1 MTKIGFRIRS
11 SEKYAS
17 IYVYFHNSENQK
29 IERKTGFY
37 TRSEFWSVYSQ
48 RSCCPTSG
56 GRVNYLL
63 DKLEDHLT
71 KSYNLS
77 RGSGLI
83 AHGDWLEIQIA
94 QVFNRKIKDKQ
105 DFILFQIDQFIQQAP
120 FRVEGFGGEMGLKEN
135 TIRNYRGLKRIL
147 TAFENYRG
155 APILLSEIN
164 KEFVE
169 SLTGWM
175 MSEMNY
181 SINYTSNTLKLLKA
195 ICSEA
200 RKKGLKCIILLS
212 ILVVLI
218 SGKKTVIFRL

>member
-37 TRSEFWSVYSQ
+37 TRSEFWSVYTQ

-56 GRVNYLL
+56 ERVNYLL

-105 DFILFQIDQFIQQAP
+105 EFVLFQIDQFIQQAP
-120 FRVEGFGGEMGLKEN
+120 FRLKDMGVRWGLKKTPLE
-135 TIRNYRGLKRIL
+135 TIGVLN
-147 TAFENYRG
+147 
-155 APILLSEIN
+155 
-164 KEFVE
+164 EF
-169 SLTGWM
+169 
-175 MSEMNY
+175 
-181 SINYTSNTLKLLKA
+181 
-195 ICSEA
+195 
-200 RKKGLKCIILLS
+200 
-212 ILVVLI
+212 
-218 SGKKTVIFRL
+218 

>member
-37 TRSEFWSVYSQ
+37 TRSEFWSVYTQ

-56 GRVNYLL
+56 ERVNYLL
-63 DKLEDHLT
+63 DKLEDHLN

-94 QVFNRKIKDKQ
+94 QVFYRKIKDKQ

-120 FRVEGFGGEMGLKEN
+120 FRVKGFGGEMGLKEN

-147 TAFENYRG
+147 TAFESYRG

-164 KEFVE
+164 K
-169 SLTGWM
+169 
-175 MSEMNY
+175 
-181 SINYTSNTLKLLKA
+181 
-195 ICSEA
+195 
-200 RKKGLKCIILLS
+200 
-212 ILVVLI
+212 
-218 SGKKTVIFRL
+218 

>member
-56 GRVNYLL
+56 QRVNYLL

-83 AHGDWLEIQIA
+83 AHGDWLEIHIA

-105 DFILFQIDQFIQQAP
+105 DFILFQIDQFIQ
-120 FRVEGFGGEMGLKEN
+120 
-135 TIRNYRGLKRIL
+135 
-147 TAFENYRG
+147 
-155 APILLSEIN
+155 
-164 KEFVE
+164 
-169 SLTGWM
+169 
-175 MSEMNY
+175 
-181 SINYTSNTLKLLKA
+181 
-195 ICSEA
+195 
-200 RKKGLKCIILLS
+200 
-212 ILVVLI
+212 
-218 SGKKTVIFRL
+218 